1 MPERIRK
8 KEDLMPFVIRR
19 THVLTALVI
28 AAFSSLLHAQPSPPV
43 KTLHVGLQYLGGD
56 PLDPAQ
62 INSITGANII
72 ENIVEPM
79 LRYDYLARP
88 LQLIPNT
95 LVAMPEVSEGG
106 RVYTCRIKP
115 GILFAPD
122 IAFKGK
128 PRELTA
134 ADYAYS
140 IRRLFDPQ
148 FLSSQFFVIDGKI
161 VGANALR
168 DAAIKA
174 KRFDYDKPIE
184 GLKVIDRYTLRI
196 TLTAPDLNFPHV
208 LAQQNLAAIAREV
221 VEHYGS
227 DIRAHPVGTGP
238 FRVESWREGSK
249 MVLTAN
255 PHYREEVFPAAPA
268 NADDAVKKTSAKLA
282 GRTLP
287 MVNRIEVAF
296 TVEDQPLWL
305 SFLGADLD
313 YLINVPVAFRPGA
326 VPNGA
331 LAPNLVRR
339 GVQVQHYAYPA
350 IWYTSFNM
358 KDPVIGGYAP
368 EKIALRRAIALAFDN
383 RAAIAIAMNGGALPV
398 RSVVPPGVPGYDANF
413 ESDVFVQNLAKAHA
427 LLDTYGYIDR
437 DGDGWREQPDGMPL
451 VLEYQNASEPR
462 FRPWDELWAKAMA
475 ALGVRLEIRLM
486 HQSEGVKMRQAAKF
500 QLSFDAWNMD
510 YPDGEDFYVLLNGPS
525 AGFSN
530 TTHFMFPAYDRLYD
544 QAQKLVDSP
553 ERNVL
558 YRQMDKIAFAYM
570 PMVMHLYLSRSA
582 VHYPWVSGFIP
593 HPVHV
598 QPWKYLDLDVAMR
611 EKQQK

>member
-8 KEDLMPFVIRR
+8 KEALMPFVVRL

-88 LQLIPNT
+88 LQLMPNT

-221 VEHYGS
+221 VEYYGS

-238 FRVESWREGSK
+238 FQVESWREGSK

-282 GRTLP
+282 GRKLP

-398 RSVVPPGVPGYDANF
+398 RSVVPPGVPGYDASF

-437 DGDGWREQPDGMPL
+437 DGDGYRENPDGSKL
-451 VLEYQNASEPR
+451 VIEQSSTPDTTIKQY
-462 FRPWDELWAKAMA
+462 DELWRKNMDAIGLKMVFNKAKWPDLNKQSL
-475 ALGVRLEIRLM
+475 LGKLTM
-486 HQSEGVKMRQAAKF
+486 FQQAWSA
-500 QLSFDAWNMD
+500 D
-510 YPDGEDFYVLLNGPS
+510 YPDAENFYQNLYSKNIGE
-525 AGFSN
+525 SN
-530 TTHFMFPAYDRLYD
+530 RAKFKLPAFDKLYE
-544 QAQKLVDSP
+544 QARMMPPSP
-553 ERNVL
+553 ERNKL
-558 YRQMDKIAFAYM
+558 YSEMARLVAAYA
-570 PMVMHLYLSRSA
+570 PWIPDVHRLRSD
-582 VHYPWVSGFIP
+582 V
-593 HPVHV
+593 V
-598 QPWKYLDLDVAMR
+598 QPWTIGYLKHPILNAPWLFMDVDETKRVAR
-611 EKQQK
+611 